1 MQVAG
6 LIIAATV
13 ATSIAL
19 IGILT
24 IGLVV
29 SP

>member
-1 MQVAG
+1 MFF
-6 LIIAATV
+6 
-13 ATSIAL
+13 

-29 SP
+29 PRSEQINRFTFLAFVF